1 MRSRRRGGKR
11 SRKRRRRK
19 RRREEY
25 KQDEEEESKGAGGKE
40 QVFGIFGGDG
50 CMHTLKQ
57 GGTMYCVLVCVVASR
72 LS

>member
-11 SRKRRRRK
+11 SRKRRR
-19 RRREEY
+19 ED

-40 QVFGIFGGDG
+40 QVFGIFGGDR